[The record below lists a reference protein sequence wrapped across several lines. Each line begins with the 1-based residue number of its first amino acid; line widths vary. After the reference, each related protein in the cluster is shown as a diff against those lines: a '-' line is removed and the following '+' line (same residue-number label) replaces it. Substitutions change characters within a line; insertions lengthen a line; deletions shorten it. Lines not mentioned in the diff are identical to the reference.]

1 MKKTSTLLICLLFC
15 ALLLPGCGKKGNPI
29 PQDAKNI
36 FAWKGAKAT
45 RTTVLNNGEPQNC
58 ISIQADMTGA
68 VTNVEAFLLELEPQT
83 GEICRECPFTPTEVM
98 EVKPIAAQEY
108 QKTTRY
114 TFSYCPSTQAATYRL
129 RLVARNVFSAFPY
142 ELTRIL
148 TLATR

>member
-1 MKKTSTLLICLLFC
+1 MKKKHILILCLLSF
-15 ALLLPGCGKKGNPI
+15 ALLLPACGKKGHPI
-29 PQDAKNI
+29 PQDAKNA

-58 ISIQADMTGA
+58 ISILADMTGA
-68 VTNVEAFLLELEPQT
+68 VTNVEVFLLELEPQT
-83 GEICRECPFTPTEVM
+83 GEICRECPFTPVEAQ

-114 TFSYCPSTQAATYRL
+114 TFSYCPAAQANAYRL

-142 ELTRIL
+142 ELTRIM
-148 TLATR
+148 TIE